1 MDETDGV
8 YLGCWVSLKLP
19 AASTHIVG
27 TVRYIGPTDFASG
40 DWLGLVLVPE
50 CRKFAK
56 NKGNVQGKQYFTLQE
71 EEKEGEEATYV
82 PTSGPS
88 FGIFVR
94 PQAARPLSTMELI
107 ALQDLTPDTKINLL
121 CSRVETSRRQL
132 AEVTER
138 LEVTQVERECLTSDT
153 DSLKKQLDNLI
164 LEHGALLSTL
174 EERQNG
180 GARKNEDDL
189 LMENK
194 KLEQSLMLLRNDFQQ
209 RESEFIETIDSL
221 KEDFQNLESKIK
233 SGSGAGVNNNNTST
247 DLNDYELIVERLTAE
262 NSDLL
267 SKVDQMSSKIAELE
281 HLVTLNKEL
290 NACYEQTEK
299 ELNEVIANMGK
310 RISEAGEEITSYKNN
325 LKEANERISSY
336 ENLLEMSQQN
346 TAKYQGIY
354 KKILLAFNESSE
366 AYTKFVLNKLSEP
379 EWKTTLELLNLLY
392 RLRYS
397 ANVILQYCESESD
410 DYTKWY
416 TLCLKL
422 ELISELLGYDKAHLF
437 NKYLSNAENIIT
449 FIMHCIELNNE
460 NEDAP
465 LLLNMSLDLPIEI
478 STSFL
483 NKERQFC
490 NSIEPP
496 LLCREL
502 MLYFLSAKDL
512 SDSQLYLQLKQSRA
526 ENKGVQPKNIEEFA
540 ADLQEGNFDD
550 LNFTFVEIRQ
560 KAFWEL
566 QKEQPPTFSSTS
578 SDQTEL
584 ELKVKILQSKLL
596 DEKKIHNEILQLER
610 KSREH
615 EKSES
620 ILEEKLRQA
629 KEKDT
634 ILNSQ
639 IDNLK
644 KLLAKYGINDSENH
658 SLNLADEFEILEKSK
673 LLNTIGKQRTL
684 ITKLIEHTNDQ
695 PGTYKSL
702 EKKLS
707 QPQELRAPKLAP
719 HIPST
724 FYRRIDT
731 LFDICSLPLSDSAHN
746 HNFNRQ
752 KILEY
757 LDTV

>member
-1 MDETDGV
+1 MYETDGV
-8 YLGCWVSLKLP
+8 YLGCWVSLKLS

-40 DWLGLVLVPE
+40 EWLGLVLVPE

-71 EEKEGEEATYV
+71 GEKEGEKATDV

-94 PQAARPLSTMELI
+94 PEAARPLSTMELI
-107 ALQDLTPDTKINLL
+107 ALQDITPDTKINLL

-132 AEVTER
+132 AELTER

-153 DSLKKQLDNLI
+153 DSLRKQLDSLI

-180 GARKNEDDL
+180 SARKNEDDL

-194 KLEQSLMLLRNDFQQ
+194 KLEHSLTLLRNDFQQ

-221 KEDFQNLESKIK
+221 KEDFQSLESKIK
-233 SGSGAGVNNNNTST
+233 SGSGTGVNDNSTST

-262 NSDLL
+262 NSDLF
-267 SKVDQMSSKIAELE
+267 SKVDQMNSKIAELE
-281 HLVTLNKEL
+281 HLVTLNKDL

-325 LKEANERISSY
+325 LKEANERISCY
-336 ENLLEMSQQN
+336 ENFLETNQQN
-346 TAKYQGIY
+346 AAKYQGLY

-366 AYTKFVLNKLSEP
+366 AYTKFVLNKISEP
-379 EWKTTLELLNLLY
+379 EWKTPLELLNLLY

-397 ANVILQYCESESD
+397 ANIILQYCERESD

-416 TLCLKL
+416 TLCLKS
-422 ELISELLGYDKAHLF
+422 EIISELLGYDKAHLF
-437 NKYLSNAENIIT
+437 NKYLSNAKNVIT

-460 NEDAP
+460 SEDAP

-483 NKERQFC
+483 NEERQFY

-496 LLCREL
+496 VLCREL
-502 MLYFLSAKDL
+502 MIYFLSAKDL
-512 SDSQLYLQLKQSRA
+512 CDSELYSQLKQSRA

-540 ADLQEGNFDD
+540 ADLQEGNFDN

-566 QKEQPPTFSSTS
+566 QKEQPPTSPSTS

-620 ILEEKLRQA
+620 VLEEKLRQA
-629 KEKDT
+629 KEKDR

-644 KLLAKYGINDSENH
+644 MLLVKYGINNPENH

-684 ITKLIEHTNDQ
+684 ITKLIEHTSGQ

-702 EKKLS
+702 EKKLP

-719 HIPST
+719 HIPSI

-731 LFDICSLPLSDSAHN
+731 LFDICSLPISDSAHN
-746 HNFNRQ
+746 HSFNHQ